1 MPRTRSSSANGSK
14 ERKLTMIKF
23 TFEDGSESYLEHYG
37 VKGMKWHQHI
47 MAKQRVDE
55 SELSPD
61 DRRKVEAGK
70 EAVRRFF
77 GRGTGADIVPF
88 YSENDPRN
96 STSQTVPST
105 KKSAGRKVRTV
116 RTKPHNTKRR
126 RRIGITA
133 QLTANVPKSL
143 R

>member
-1 MPRTRSSSANGSK
+1 
-14 ERKLTMIKF
+14 MIKV

-55 SELSPD
+55 SDMSPE
-61 DRRKVEAGK
+61 DRRTLAAGK
-70 EAVRRFF
+70 EAVLRFF
-77 GRGTGADIVPF
+77 GKGTGADIVPF
-88 YSENDPRN
+88 YSGNHPRN
-96 STSQTVPST
+96 STWQTGRVS
-105 KKSAGRKVRTV
+105 KSAAKKVRTV
-116 RTKPHNTKRR
+116 RTKPHDTKRR

>member
-1 MPRTRSSSANGSK
+1 
-14 ERKLTMIKF
+14 MIKF

-55 SELSPD
+55 WDMSSD
-61 DRRKVEAGK
+61 DRRTVEAGK
-70 EAVRRFF
+70 QAVMRFF
-77 GRGTGADIVPF
+77 HRTGADVVPF
-88 YSENDPRN
+88 YSGNDPRN
-96 STSQTVPST
+96 SSGQTGRAS
-105 KKSAGRKVRTV
+105 KSAGKKVRTV

-126 RRIGITA
+126 RRIGITS
-133 QLTANVPKSL
+133 QLTANIPKSL